1 MIDVRRNVSRGVLVR
16 MAVVAALL
24 IAGIVW
30 AWGPVYSFYL
40 RDQLTR
46 VGIVINGA
54 IVALFLLGMG
64 RITGNLWRY
73 MREETWLA
81 RFVQRLEEG
90 SSHPA
95 EGIPRQ
101 AIIVRRYAA
110 ILRISKQHAPV
121 NHNALA
127 SMLLAEE
134 STRLS
139 FPKFVNNVLI
149 LLGVFGTI
157 VSLSIALVGAS
168 DLLAGQDQV
177 SNMNLVIHGMAT
189 ALSTTM
195 TAIVCYLVHGY
206 FYLKLTD
213 AQTHLLSAV
222 EQVTSVYLMPLL
234 ATDPEGIIQQVGH
247 LVRSLRETVRGMHA
261 AQLDFAQAGE
271 QLRELLERH
280 AGVLEGL
287 GRDVRAIHR
296 DLREGFRLPL
306 GEGAEG

>member
-1 MIDVRRNVSRGVLVR
+1 MIDVHRNVSRGVLVR
-16 MAVVAALL
+16 MVVLGALL
-24 IAGIVW
+24 AAGVAW
-30 AWGPVYSFYL
+30 AWGPIHDFYL
-40 RDQLTR
+40 RGQLTR

-54 IVALFLLGMG
+54 IVVLFLFGVG
-64 RITGNLWRY
+64 RIANNLWRY
-73 MREETWLA
+73 MREEDWVS
-81 RFVQRLEEG
+81 RFVRRLEEG

-95 EGIPRQ
+95 EGIPRE
-101 AIIVRRYAA
+101 AIIVRRYAS

-139 FPKFVNNVLI
+139 FPKFVNNILI

-168 DLLAGQDQV
+168 DLLAGRDQV
-177 SNMNLVIHGMAT
+177 TNMNLVLHGMAT

-195 TAIVCYLVHGY
+195 TAIVCYLFHGY

-222 EQVTSVYLMPLL
+222 EQVTSVYLMPLVSWD
-234 ATDPEGIIQQVGH
+234 AEGVVQQVGQ
-247 LVRSLRETVRGMHA
+247 LVRSLREAARGMHA
-261 AQLDFAQAGE
+261 AQLDFAQAAE
-271 QLRELLERH
+271 QLREVVEKP
-280 AGVLEGL
+280 AQGVEQLA
-287 GRDVRAIHR
+287 RDVHAIRR
-296 DLREGFRLPL
+296 DLRAGFRLS
-306 GEGAEG
+306 GDEEQ

>member
-16 MAVVAALL
+16 MAVVAAMLA
-24 IAGIVW
+24 AGIAW
-30 AWGPVYSFYL
+30 AWEPIYAFYL
-40 RDQLTR
+40 RGQLTR
-46 VGIVINGA
+46 AGIVINGA
-54 IVALFLLGMG
+54 IVALFLLGIG
-64 RITGNLWRY
+64 RIATNLWRY
-73 MREETWLA
+73 MREEAWLA
-81 RFVQRLEEG
+81 RFVRRLEEG

-95 EGIPRQ
+95 EGIPRH
-101 AIIVRRYAA
+101 ALVFRRYAA
-110 ILRISKQHAPV
+110 ILRIHKQHAPV

-139 FPKFVNNVLI
+139 FPKFVNNILI

-195 TAIVCYLVHGY
+195 TAIVCYLFHGY

-222 EQVTSVYLMPLL
+222 EQVTSVYLLPLVT
-234 ATDPEGIIQQVGH
+234 ADPEGIVHQVGQ

-261 AQLDFAQAGE
+261 VQLDFAQAGE
-271 QLRELLERH
+271 RLREVVERSADALEQ
-280 AGVLEGL
+280 L
-287 GRDVRAIHR
+287 GRDVRAIRR
-296 DLREGFRLPL
+296 DLREGFRLPA
-306 GEGAEG
+306 GESAEG